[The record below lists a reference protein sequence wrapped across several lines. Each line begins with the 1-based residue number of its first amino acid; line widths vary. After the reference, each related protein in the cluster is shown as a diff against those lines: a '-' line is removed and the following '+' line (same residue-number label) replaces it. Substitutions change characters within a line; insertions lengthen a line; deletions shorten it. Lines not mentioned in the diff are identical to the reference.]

1 MASLKSKT
9 VQSKISVKSQTVLP
23 LAVREK
29 LGVKPGDT
37 LVYIFDAQGIRLEK
51 SVATRD
57 EDAFAS
63 FTEWASTEDD
73 VAYADL

>member
-1 MASLKSKT
+1 MANLKSKT

-37 LVYIFDAQGIRLEK
+37 LLYIFDAQGIRLEK
-51 SVATRD
+51 SAATMD
-57 EDAFAS
+57 EAAFAS

-73 VAYADL
+73 VAYVDL

>member
-9 VQSKISVKSQTVLP
+9 VQSKSSVKSQTVLP

-57 EDAFAS
+57 EDAFAA

>member
-1 MASLKSKT
+1 MANLASKT
-9 VQSKISVKSQTVLP
+9 ARSKISVKSQTVLP

-29 LGVKPGDT
+29 LDIKPGDT

-51 SVATRD
+51 ATAMMD
-57 EDAFAS
+57 EDAFAT

-73 VAYADL
+73 RAYADL

>member
-29 LGVKPGDT
+29 LV
-37 LVYIFDAQGIRLEK
+37 
-51 SVATRD
+51 
-57 EDAFAS
+57 
-63 FTEWASTEDD
+63 
-73 VAYADL
+73 